1 MFRRLRWPDLL
12 CLLSPGEVGTLLQ
25 LHLSLLQLG
34 HLRPGQWLL
43 LLSAGLAGRDVRPGV
58 SGP

>member
-43 LLSAGLAGRDVRPGV
+43 LLSAGLAGRDL
-58 SGP
+58 